1 MSDPGKIGSGQS
13 AAERDQIPDRSGV
26 LPKGTDRAAGLRQLI
41 RAGGA
46 ILGVL
51 QPVLVAV
58 LLLVLWEAIVVVFN
72 VPVYIFP
79 PPSAAAEKAIRY
91 APRIWQNYST
101 TLQSAALGYLLAVA
115 ISVPGSLIIAYS
127 AFAEKSLFPG
137 LVLLHMTPKV
147 TLAPIIIA
155 WLGFGVLPKVAVTAL
170 LCFMPIML
178 NGILGF
184 RSLDT
189 EIVYL
194 SQSCGARPWEMFWK
208 VRLPNALPNLFTG
221 LKHAASLALVGAVI
235 AEFIGGNRGLG
246 YQLVTVMDNM
256 QTDLGL
262 AIMAAMTTIGLAFF
276 FGMQALEGVAIPWHV
291 SKRRQER
298 R

>member
-1 MSDPGKIGSGQS
+1 MEDYSDTPVTQ
-13 AAERDQIPDRSGV
+13 AAPRR
-26 LPKGTDRAAGLRQLI
+26 LRLWAAARETGL
-41 RAGGA
+41 A
-46 ILGVL
+46 ILY
-51 QPVLVAV
+51 PVLTFVA
-58 LLLVLWEAIVVVFN
+58 LLILWQAIVEIFN
-72 VPVYIFP
+72 VPLYLFP
-79 PPSAAAEKAIRY
+79 SPWDVIQKGLRFWQ
-91 APRIWQNYST
+91 RIGANYTT
-101 TLQSAALGYLLAVA
+101 TLQSAVLGYLLAVA
-115 ISVPGSLIIAYS
+115 LAVPGALIIAYS
-127 AFAEKSLFPG
+127 AFAEKAFFPG

-155 WLGFGVLPKVAVTAL
+155 WLGFGVLPKVVVTAL

-184 RSLDT
+184 RSIDP
-189 EIVYL
+189 EIIYL
-194 SQSCGARPWEMFWK
+194 SQSCGARSWETFWK
-208 VRLPNALPNLFTG
+208 IRLPNALPTLFTG

-276 FGMQALEGVAIPWHV
+276 FGMQALEGLAIPWHV
-291 SKRRQER
+291 SKRRQEGQ
-298 R
+298 

>member
-1 MSDPGKIGSGQS
+1 MT
-13 AAERDQIPDRSGV
+13 
-26 LPKGTDRAAGLRQLI
+26 TDNEGPATGGRRFHRFHRGAGLALLQPLVTALLLLALWQLI
-41 RAGGA
+41 
-46 ILGVL
+46 V
-51 QPVLVAV
+51 VA
-58 LLLVLWEAIVVVFN
+58 LK
-72 VPVYIFP
+72 VPTYIFP
-79 PPSAAAEKAIRY
+79 SPLEAIDKGIRY
-91 APRIWQNYST
+91 APKIWANYST
-101 TLQSAALGYLLAVA
+101 TLQSAFLGYLLAVA
-115 ISVPGSLIIAYS
+115 ISVPASLIIAYS
-127 AFAEKSLFPG
+127 AFAEKAFFPG

-155 WLGFGVLPKVAVTAL
+155 WLGFGVLPKVVVTAL

-184 RSLDT
+184 RSIDP

-208 VRLPNALPNLFTG
+208 VRLPNALPTLFTG

-276 FGMQALEGVAIPWHV
+276 FGMQALEGLAIPWHV
-291 SKRRQER
+291 SKRRQEGR
-298 R
+298 

>member
-1 MSDPGKIGSGQS
+1 MSDISDRGKAPTRVADAGRHTLHRWLDRLGRIG
-13 AAERDQIPDRSGV
+13 
-26 LPKGTDRAAGLRQLI
+26 
-41 RAGGA
+41 
-46 ILGVL
+46 LGIA
-51 QPVLVAV
+51 QPVITAV
-58 LLLVLWEAIVVVFN
+58 LLLALWELIVIVFD
-72 VPVYIFP
+72 VPMYIFP
-79 PPSAAAEKAIRY
+79 APSEAVAKGIRY
-91 APRIWQNYST
+91 APRIWDNYST
-101 TLQSAALGYLLAVA
+101 TLQSAFLGYLLAVA

-127 AFAEKSLFPG
+127 AFAEKSFFPG

-155 WLGFGVLPKVAVTAL
+155 WLGFGVLPKVVVTAL

-184 RSLDT
+184 RSLDP

-208 VRLPNALPNLFTG
+208 IRLPNALPTLFTG

-276 FGMQALEGVAIPWHV
+276 FGMQALESLAIPWHV
-291 SKRRQER
+291 SKRRQEGR
-298 R
+298 

>member
-1 MSDPGKIGSGQS
+1 VKPRDPQ
-13 AAERDQIPDRSGV
+13 AAENGADIPGQVVRPGFGWVVSRFG
-26 LPKGTDRAAGLRQLI
+26 LPLLQPALTFLLLLTLWQLI
-41 RAGGA
+41 VT
-46 ILGVL
+46 IF
-51 QPVLVAV
+51 
-58 LLLVLWEAIVVVFN
+58 E
-72 VPVYIFP
+72 VPLYLFP
-79 PPSAAAEKAIRY
+79 GSFDVIERGIQAAPK
-91 APRIWQNYST
+91 IWDNYST
-101 TLQSAALGYLLAVA
+101 TLRSAALGYLLAVVVA
-115 ISVPGSLIIAYS
+115 VPGSLIIAYS

-155 WLGFGVLPKVAVTAL
+155 WLGFGVLPKVVVTAL

-184 RSLDT
+184 RSIDP

-194 SQSCGARPWEMFWK
+194 SRACGARPWEMFWK
-208 VRLPNALPNLFTG
+208 VRLPNALPTLFTG

-235 AEFIGGNRGLG
+235 AEFIGGNHGLG
-246 YQLVTVMDNM
+246 YYLVLVMDNM

-276 FGMQALEGVAIPWHV
+276 FGIQIIEGLAIPWHV
-291 SKRRQER
+291 SKRRREGR
-298 R
+298 

>member
-1 MSDPGKIGSGQS
+1 MKQRDPEAAENAADVSGQV
-13 AAERDQIPDRSGV
+13 ARTGLVRTLGQLG
-26 LPKGTDRAAGLRQLI
+26 LPI
-41 RAGGA
+41 
-46 ILGVL
+46 L
-51 QPVLVAV
+51 QPVLAF
-58 LLLVLWEAIVVVFN
+58 LLLLALWQLIVTIFG
-72 VPVYIFP
+72 VPQYLFP
-79 PPSAAAEKAIRY
+79 GPIEVIERGIRAAPK
-91 APRIWQNYST
+91 IWANYST
-101 TLQSAALGYLLAVA
+101 TLRSAVLGYLLAVVVA
-115 ISVPGSLIIAYS
+115 VPGSLIIAYS

-137 LVLLHMTPKV
+137 LVLLHITPKV

-155 WLGFGVLPKVAVTAL
+155 WLGFGVLPKVVVTAL

-184 RSLDT
+184 RSIDP

-208 VRLPNALPNLFTG
+208 VRLPNALPTLFTG

-235 AEFIGGNRGLG
+235 AEFIGGNHGLG
-246 YQLVTVMDNM
+246 YYLVTVMDNM

-276 FGMQALEGVAIPWHV
+276 FGIQIIEGLAIPWHV
-291 SKRRQER
+291 SKRRKEGR
-298 R
+298 

>member
-1 MSDPGKIGSGQS
+1 M
-13 AAERDQIPDRSGV
+13 A
-26 LPKGTDRAAGLRQLI
+26 
-41 RAGGA
+41 
-46 ILGVL
+46 
-51 QPVLVAV
+51 
-58 LLLVLWEAIVVVFN
+58 LLLLALWQIIVVVFE
-72 VPVYIFP
+72 VPTYIFP
-79 PPSAAAEKAIRY
+79 SPSEAVEKGIRY
-91 APRIWQNYST
+91 APRIWANYST
-101 TLQSAALGYLLAVA
+101 TLQSAFLGYLLAVA
-115 ISVPGSLIIAYS
+115 ISVPASLIIAYS
-127 AFAEKSLFPG
+127 AFAEKSFFPG

-155 WLGFGVLPKVAVTAL
+155 WLGFGVLPKVVVTAL

-184 RSLDT
+184 RSIDP

-208 VRLPNALPNLFTG
+208 VRLPNALPTLFTG

-276 FGMQALEGVAIPWHV
+276 FGMQALEGLAIPWHV
-291 SKRRQER
+291 SKRRQEGR
-298 R
+298 

>member
-1 MSDPGKIGSGQS
+1 MTTSNEDPAS
-13 AAERDQIPDRSGV
+13 AASEASGASPS
-26 LPKGTDRAAGLRQLI
+26 LRRRTGRLEQLAHQLRPKAGLAL
-41 RAGGA
+41 
-46 ILGVL
+46 L
-51 QPVLVAV
+51 QPVITA
-58 LLLVLWEAIVVVFN
+58 LLLLALWEIIVVVLQ
-72 VPVYIFP
+72 VPTYIFP
-79 PPSAAAEKAIRY
+79 SPSEAVEKGIRY
-91 APRIWQNYST
+91 APRIWANYST
-101 TLQSAALGYLLAVA
+101 TLQSALLGYLLAVA

-127 AFAEKSLFPG
+127 AFAEKSFFPG

-155 WLGFGVLPKVAVTAL
+155 WLGFGVLPKVVVTAL

-184 RSLDT
+184 RSIDP

-208 VRLPNALPNLFTG
+208 VRLPNALPTLFTG

-262 AIMAAMTTIGLAFF
+262 AIMVAMTTIGLAFF
-276 FGMQALEGVAIPWHV
+276 FGMQALEGLAIPWHV
-291 SKRRQER
+291 SKRRREGR
-298 R
+298 